1 MTHAAEEH
9 PMGTLNLANRT
20 FSIMDDYQL
29 LHPPINECIDLIA
42 IDPPFAANETFANKP
57 LAFR

>member
-1 MTHAAEEH
+1 
-9 PMGTLNLANRT
+9 MGTLNLANRT
-20 FSIMDDYQL
+20 FSIMDNYQL